1 MSQIPHPTQ
10 TLNDSSDFCQHA
22 YAHVYVMS
30 EKECQSSSH
39 VRKRG
44 PFLCHVKKREI
55 LCRHFLATSIVNR
68 K

>member
-30 EKECQSSSH
+30 EKERLSSSH

-44 PFLCHVKKREI
+44 PFLCHVKKEK
-55 LCRHFLATSIVNR
+55 FFVDTF
-68 K
+68 